1 MGRLSSCCS
10 CPCPRTRPRASC
22 WRLGTRPSRGAVE
35 PSPTRESRPSRGG
48 LATTA
53 CPKIG
58 VSPLPAQPLRP
69 ANALL
74 VCLTADRFVCCDPQP
89 EPAPQPAF
97 APAPA
102 PDYSYDYGDDDDGP
116 VADDV

>member
-1 MGRLSSCCS
+1 MCR
-10 CPCPRTRPRASC
+10 RFQR
-22 WRLGTRPSRGAVE
+22 SRFVLQ
-35 PSPTRESRPSRGG
+35 T
-48 LATTA
+48 
-53 CPKIG
+53 
-58 VSPLPAQPLRP
+58 
-69 ANALL
+69 LL